1 MNFTLT
7 AKKRDGAAGHL
18 NRVRAEG
25 GLPAVV
31 YGHRKDTEPLLL
43 DGHEFRRV
51 FARAGRSH
59 LVDLV
64 VEGGRAEKVLIREV
78 QINPRRLGAVHVDLF
93 RIDLREKLQI
103 DVPISVTGESP
114 AVKRGEGDI
123 LLGLHAIRVE
133 CLPGNIPE
141 AIEVDISGLDEVDAG
156 IRVED
161 LTAPEGVVILTGADE
176 LVVKVQGHRAEE
188 EPVEA
193 EAGAEA
199 VVEDAATAEA
209 GDEPAEGKE

>member
-1 MNFTLT
+1 MNFKLT
-7 AKKRDGAAGHL
+7 ASKRDGAAGHL

-31 YGHRKDTEPLLL
+31 YGHRKDTEPVLLN
-43 DGHEFRRV
+43 GHEFRRV

-64 VEGGRAEKVLIREV
+64 VDGGRAEKVLIREV

-103 DVPISVTGESP
+103 DVPVSVTGESP

-123 LLGLHAIRVE
+123 LLGLHSIKVE

-141 AIEVDISGLDEVDAG
+141 AIEVDVSGLDEVDAG

-161 LTAPEGVVILTGADE
+161 LTPPEGVVFLTGADE

-193 EAGAEA
+193 EAAEA
-199 VVEDAATAEA
+199 APEDGEAVGADGEAAEA
-209 GDEPAEGKE
+209 KE